1 MDRIE
6 IQDIDFSSLN
16 VMKHQGSKSIIYED
30 DDMCYKMLNLDCFYS
45 YELDI
50 LERKLMDIDGIVID
64 GAYLPIDLI
73 VENGNLIGFSLKK
86 FKNSISLYDKFSGQL
101 VDFREL
107 FDYIIKAC
115 HILRE
120 LHNHKIICQD
130 LSFDNILV
138 DNNGNIAFCDLDGC
152 SYYGYDSPFIAM
164 PMKKL
169 ICMYRGEEF
178 FACENFDRIS
188 MLVSLYYLI
197 YNKYLYNIP
206 KTDFDILSNEVLTI
220 KNTMFYINDL
230 LDKSKTIPEVPY
242 LDELIDL
249 SDDYIFDRKK
259 QFNLLRRILKK

>member
-1 MDRIE
+1 MNRIK

-16 VMKHQGSKSIIYED
+16 IMEHQGSKSIIYED

-50 LERKLMDIDGIVID
+50 LERKLLDMDGIAID

-73 VENGNLIGFSLKK
+73 IEDGNLIGFALKK

-101 VDFREL
+101 IDFKEL
-107 FDYIIKAC
+107 FDYTIKAC

-138 DNNGNIAFCDLDGC
+138 DNNGNVAFCDLDGC
-152 SYYGYDSPFIAM
+152 SYNGFESPFIAM

-169 ICMYRGEEF
+169 IEGYRKEEF
-178 FACENFDRIS
+178 VVSENFDRIS

-197 YNKYLYNIP
+197 YNKYLYSIP
-206 KTDFDILSNEVLTI
+206 KTDFDILSSEVLTI
-220 KNTMFYINDL
+220 KKAMFYINDL
-230 LDKSKTIPEVPY
+230 LDKSKVIPEVPY
-242 LDELIDL
+242 LDDLIVPE
-249 SDDYIFDRKK
+249 DDYILNREK
-259 QFNLLRRILKK
+259 QFNILRRILKK